1 MEANQT
7 PPCVTDDK
15 AAFDNAVES
24 NMGLVYTVAKMFS
37 GRDCEFEDLVQIGS
51 IGLIKAVRR
60 FDESFGVCFSTYA
73 VPMISGEI
81 RRFLRDDGIIRIS
94 RTVKENAA
102 KGKKARDEIKKETG
116 EEPTINEISIRCGVS
131 SEELVYAFEAC
142 SGCESVD
149 AEYEN
154 GSPRINKGISYEEE
168 TVDRIFIS
176 QVLERLSPKE
186 RQVITMRYMLDQTQ
200 SSIAKKLGI
209 SQVQVSRIEK
219 KAILSMRSMTESAVR

>member
-1 MEANQT
+1 M
-7 PPCVTDDK
+7 
-15 AAFDNAVES
+15 
-24 NMGLVYTVAKMFS
+24 
-37 GRDCEFEDLVQIGS
+37 
-51 IGLIKAVRR
+51 
-60 FDESFGVCFSTYA
+60 
-73 VPMISGEI
+73 
-81 RRFLRDDGIIRIS
+81 
-94 RTVKENAA
+94 
-102 KGKKARDEIKKETG
+102 
-116 EEPTINEISIRCGVS
+116 
-131 SEELVYAFEAC
+131 YAFEAC

>member
-1 MEANQT
+1 
-7 PPCVTDDK
+7 
-15 AAFDNAVES
+15 
-24 NMGLVYTVAKMFS
+24 
-37 GRDCEFEDLVQIGS
+37 
-51 IGLIKAVRR
+51 
-60 FDESFGVCFSTYA
+60 
-73 VPMISGEI
+73 MISGEI
-81 RRFLRDDGIIRIS
+81 RRFLRDDGIIKIS